1 MNKFDQT
8 HPWYYK
14 SKLDNTN
21 YRIHHEDMVYQ
32 IAPNYVPIG
41 KHHDRGKKGAS
52 CNGNRKDTARG
63 WQANIP
69 RGTCKAQERLQ
80 LLPV

>member
-1 MNKFDQT
+1 
-8 HPWYYK
+8 
-14 SKLDNTN
+14 
-21 YRIHHEDMVYQ
+21 MVYQ
-32 IAPNYVPIG
+32 IAPNYVSIG
-41 KHHDRGKKGAS
+41 NTHDRGKKGAS